1 MKTRITEMLGIEHP
15 IFMSGMS
22 WISVPDMVVAVAEA
36 GGCGILA
43 TGVLDAEET
52 RRAIKE
58 IRERTDKPFGGNA
71 TLLFPG
77 AAQNAAV
84 MLEEQV
90 PFINFSL
97 GKGDWIVEAAHSYG
111 GKVFATVTNI
121 RHAKRAQE
129 YGCDGVIVTGNE
141 AAAHGE
147 PPTTFCLVPS
157 ISGQLDIPVVAAGG
171 VADGRGLAA
180 ALALGAEGVAM
191 GTRFMSTKESPLHE
205 NFKRLSIEKDVYDTL
220 YSKRFDG
227 LWCRVLDTEGA
238 RKAIKRGLNPI
249 QLLKAIPNS
258 RAIAQMLKLPYWK
271 LFLGVMASLKDG
283 TENAKQLA
291 YMANAFKLLRMAT
304 EQGDT
309 KKGALTVG
317 QCTGLI
323 KDIPTV
329 KEVVERVVSEAEEV
343 IKNLNGKVEA

>member
-1 MKTRITEMLGIEHP
+1 MKTRVTEMLGIEYP

-22 WISVPDMVVAVAEA
+22 WISVPDMVIAVGEA

-52 RRAIKE
+52 RRAINT
-58 IRERTDKPFGGNA
+58 IREKTDKPFGANV

-84 MLEEQV
+84 LLEEQV
-90 PFINFSL
+90 PVINFSL
-97 GKGDWIVEAAHSYG
+97 GKGDWIVQGAHSYG
-111 GKVFATVTNI
+111 GKVFATVTNA
-121 RHAKRAQE
+121 RHAKRAQD

-157 ISGQLDIPVVAAGG
+157 IAEQLDIPVVVAGG
-171 VADGRGLAA
+171 VADGRGLVAS
-180 ALALGAEGVAM
+180 LALGADGVAM
-191 GTRFMSTKESPLHE
+191 GTRFMTTKESPLHE
-205 NFKRLSIEKDVYDTL
+205 NFKQLSIEKDVYDTL
-220 YSKRFDG
+220 FSKRFDG
-227 LWCRVLDTEGA
+227 LWCRVLDTDAA

-258 RAIAQMLKLPYWK
+258 RYIAQMLKLPYWK

-291 YMANAFKLLRMAT
+291 YMANAFQAIRAAT
-304 EQGDT
+304 EDGDI
-309 KKGALTVG
+309 KEGVLTVG

-323 KDIPTV
+323 HDIPTV
-329 KEVVERVVSEAEEV
+329 KELMDRMMEEAEGSAKKLVAQVEV
-343 IKNLNGKVEA
+343 